1 MSEIFCITD
10 HSEPMTA
17 RFLSVVLRRI
27 RGMRSDTREEISA
40 ALDAYHASLSRV
52 LDLKCDALTTPELL
66 ACLQRLEVE
75 RRRQGAAE
83 HALINQLAGQA
94 CEEELGGTLRTA
106 LANRLHITPGEASR
120 RIAEAED
127 LGERRALTGEPLP
140 AQLTATA
147 AAQRE
152 GKIGREHIKEIQAF
166 FKELSA
172 AVDLGIREAAEAQLA
187 ELATSRRPD
196 HLHGLATQLMD
207 WLHPDGN
214 FSDQERAR
222 KRGITMGK
230 QEFDGMSRISGLL
243 TPELRAT
250 IEAVLAKLAAPGACN
265 PDDQTP
271 LVDDTPDADAVRR
284 DTRSQAQRNHDA
296 FLAALRGLLASGE
309 LGQHKG
315 LPVTIVVSTTLKELE
330 AATGKGVT
338 GGGSRVPM
346 SDLIR
351 MASHANHYLALFDGA
366 KPLALYHTKR
376 LASPAQRIMLY
387 AKDRGCSR
395 PGCDA
400 PAYHSE
406 VHHVTPWTTTHRTD
420 INDLTLACGPD
431 NRLVEK
437 GWKTRKNAHGD
448 TEWLPPPRENP
459 VRTRR
464 RRTTLTPNNEDVAGR
479 ITESLKQM
487 RTDPSAQPAPEQPIA
502 AATSF
507 YPSTNMTPWSR
518 VSTDLISSLLVGA
531 VEAQHAA
538 DGRRVLAVLGL
549 VERAA
554 RGRTS

>member
-1 MSEIFCITD
+1 MSETFCLTD

-351 MASHANHYLALFDGA
+351 MASHAHHYLALFDGA

-437 GWKTRKNAHGD
+437 GWKTRKNAKGD
-448 TEWLPPPRENP
+448 TEWLPPPHLDHGQP
-459 VRTRR
+459 
-464 RRTTLTPNNEDVAGR
+464 R
-479 ITESLKQM
+479 IN
-487 RTDPSAQPAPEQPIA
+487 RYHHPAKILCEQDDDEP
-502 AATSF
+502 
-507 YPSTNMTPWSR
+507 
-518 VSTDLISSLLVGA
+518 
-531 VEAQHAA
+531 H
-538 DGRRVLAVLGL
+538 
-549 VERAA
+549 
-554 RGRTS
+554 